1 MWSWVSGVRIPSLT
15 PLKPQVRRPGPD
27 RGRAVQHDHYPIL
40 GADLRI
46 SAAHG
51 GDSWEPILRPALRG
65 QPELLTGRGVKDP
78 ARSPAHVPVRL
89 RSRPWCDLR
98 PRDAHSLQQA
108 SRHRPRPY
116 PCRLALLPRDQLDSQ
131 ALPGVAE
138 QQTLRLQAH
147 NTNPADGD
155 PWVLTNPLPGPT
167 MAAASLCLACFARR
181 RRENDI
187 GGTGTPSAPPGWRR
201 PRSRLRRTRRSR
213 SDHRRWR

>member
-1 MWSWVSGVRIPSLT
+1 
-15 PLKPQVRRPGPD
+15 
-27 RGRAVQHDHYPIL
+27 
-40 GADLRI
+40 
-46 SAAHG
+46 
-51 GDSWEPILRPALRG
+51 LRPALRG

-131 ALPGVAE
+131 ALPGVAAGRPHGCKATTPPRPTAT
-138 QQTLRLQAH
+138 Q
-147 NTNPADGD
+147 
-155 PWVLTNPLPGPT
+155 WVLTNPLPGPT